1 MFKQLAYGLII
12 LGGIGVLSACSIQR
26 RSLGS
31 ALQTNDIV
39 FSGEPEALPDKITV
53 YTAMARAAKYNSD
66 ASAQNMFKKVYDGNS
81 ENPLQIAQNILHAGQ
96 DGDKLYNAAK
106 ALDFANIYAM
116 SVLTDNQKYIE
127 NAFYVKSAQ
136 NLSVAA
142 IRLHRE
148 NIFAEKEIRQ
158 IERLSAGQEKILRE
172 LDAKMERT
180 GDLTE
185 PELNYKKGLEV
196 ALNNLAEI
204 KKQLQA
210 VKVEYMQL
218 IKTADKDL
226 RLEGKR
232 FYELD
237 DFDKRYNLDI
247 FQDSAVTN
255 RREFALAKERL
266 GSFNAAKARR
276 QAYVDYPPVARL
288 DINGLEIE
296 DNRYEK
302 ELFNKAERAT
312 MNLLNAVEAYRK
324 NQSKENLHQKAF
336 DELAAVVMTQVEV
349 AYRLVEKA
357 SYDYEANRYK
367 MAEIK
372 KIINALEKKKNLPDY
387 EKVDLLNKRVELIAC
402 EQKEADILAERG
414 ASLRNLYYL
423 SGLSP
428 FDKNVLKG
436 RIKDIEQILK
446 QAFGKDI
453 ISMLSAVKEEGRWDD
468 GGNSWAHKDKWLDKL
483 IDGNE
488 TVEEVPQ
495 KVQQPEPQAQ
505 SKRPVVIINDTKP
518 ASSGSYSMMQLGAYN
533 NMDNAIS
540 DQNEIKSSVAV
551 MKEYDFFIET
561 AVVNGVQYHRLM
573 VKPEPEK
580 LQSLCQQVKNAGFD
594 CILR

>member
-1 MFKQLAYGLII
+1 MFKQLAYGLVM
-12 LGGIGVLSACSIQR
+12 LGGIGVLSACAIEK

-39 FSGEPEALPDKITV
+39 FSGAPEALPDKINV
-53 YTAMARAAKYNSD
+53 YTAMARAAKYSSD
-66 ASAQNMFKKVYDGNS
+66 ASAQNMFKKIYDGNS
-81 ENPLQIAQNILHAGQ
+81 ENPLQIAQNILHVGQ
-96 DGDKLYNAAK
+96 DSDKLYNAAK

-142 IRLHRE
+142 IKLHRE
-148 NIFAEKEIRQ
+148 AIFAEKEIKQ
-158 IERLSAGQEKILRE
+158 IDRLSASQEKILRG
-172 LDAKMERT
+172 LDAKMERS

-226 RLEGKR
+226 QLEGKR

-237 DFDKRYNLDI
+237 DFDKRYNPDI

-296 DNRYEK
+296 DSRYEK

-312 MNLLNAVEAYRK
+312 MNLLNAVVAYQE

-349 AYRLVEKA
+349 AYRLVERA
-357 SYDYEANRYK
+357 SYEYEANLYK
-367 MAEIK
+367 KAEIK
-372 KIINALEKKKNLPDY
+372 KIIKALEKKKNLPDY

-402 EQKEADILAERG
+402 EQKEASVLAERG
-414 ASLRNLYYL
+414 ASLRSLYYL
-423 SGLSP
+423 AGLSP
-428 FDKNVLKG
+428 FDKNILKG
-436 RIKDIEQILK
+436 RIKDIEQVLK
-446 QAFGKDI
+446 QAFGKDVVN
-453 ISMLSAVKEEGRWDD
+453 MLSAVKEENRWDD

-488 TVEEVPQ
+488 VEEAPQ
-495 KVQQPEPQAQ
+495 KVRQPEPQAQ
-505 SKRPVVIINDTKP
+505 SKRPAVIINDVKP
-518 ASSGSYSMMQLGAYN
+518 AASGSYSMMQLGAYS

-540 DQNEIKSSVAV
+540 DQKDIKASVAV
-551 MKEYDFFIET
+551 LKGYDFFIET

-594 CILR
+594 CILK